1 MKWMERMAVISVGLS
16 KHFLLTDTPSDAWE
30 KKTEIEKV

>member
-1 MKWMERMAVISVGLS
+1 MERMAVISGGLS
-16 KHFLLTDTPSDAWE
+16 KHFLLTDTPLDAWE